1 MNIFLG
7 VYAAVMQHFCL
18 MTAFLAV
25 MVAVVVLEILA
36 SVTFF
41 ALNND
46 PSMHANTNAMLK
58 KTLQRCV
65 EETELISCII
75 LMLGSDPRYG
85 SEGNPPASEEA
96 WNLIQVEQ
104 SLPLPLSIQWI

>member
-1 MNIFLG
+1 MFHLPCVTIFLG

-65 EETELISCII
+65 EETVKIVSF
-75 LMLGSDPRYG
+75 
-85 SEGNPPASEEA
+85 
-96 WNLIQVEQ
+96 
-104 SLPLPLSIQWI
+104 